1 MTIKIT
7 LILSALMIFSSTASL
22 AAISPSEVINKN
34 KVKPWQVWRT
44 DDDLSVSYRI
54 SGYNDLIE
62 IKAKATLTSS
72 LSGFIYFL
80 EDLPQTPVWLDNAES
95 AKIIKQI
102 SANEN
107 IFVIRF
113 EGLWPISAREMVV
126 HSRYWQNEDLSLEIK
141 VTDAADSTAVNSLIV
156 DGLVIDDLVIDSTI
170 ATQNAIR
177 MQVLSAHWKIVPTEV
192 NQIDITYQFTVDPKG
207 NIPQW
212 LTKPVTLN
220 GIWATLNNMREQLP
234 KSAWQ
239 QQVNN
244 NIQEVVK
251 K

>member
-1 MTIKIT
+1 
-7 LILSALMIFSSTASL
+7 MIFSSTASL
-22 AAISPSEVINKN
+22 AAISPSEVVNKN
-34 KVKPWQVWRT
+34 KEKPWQVWRT

-62 IKAKATLTSS
+62 IKAEATLTSS
-72 LSGFIYFL
+72 LAGFIYFL
-80 EDLPQTPVWLDNAES
+80 EDLPQTPAWLDNAES

-141 VTDAADSTAVNSLIV
+141 VTDAADSAAVDSAALN
-156 DGLVIDDLVIDSTI
+156 GLVIDDFFIDNTI
-170 ATQNAIR
+170 ETQNAIR
-177 MQVLSAHWKIVPTEV
+177 MQVLSAHWKIVPTKV

-220 GIWATLNNMREQLP
+220 GIWTTLNNMREQLP

-239 QQVNN
+239 QQVNK

-251 K
+251 NSAVDNLR